1 MNTAKPRADPGD
13 PAGTP
18 SATAAG
24 SMGLLLIATDVSAV
38 FVDWGLPGQRALR
51 RVSPAALQ
59 ALHFAAGSMAPKVQ
73 PACAFVR
80 RTGGRTAIGSLDQIE
95 GLLAGTAGTQLVA
108 DAAATA

>member
-18 SATAAG
+18 PATAAG

-38 FVDWGLPGQRALR
+38 FVDWGLPRQRALR
-51 RVSPAALQ
+51 RVSLAAWQ

-73 PACAFVR
+73 AASDFLW

-95 GLLAGTAGTQLVA
+95 GLLAGTAGTQVVA